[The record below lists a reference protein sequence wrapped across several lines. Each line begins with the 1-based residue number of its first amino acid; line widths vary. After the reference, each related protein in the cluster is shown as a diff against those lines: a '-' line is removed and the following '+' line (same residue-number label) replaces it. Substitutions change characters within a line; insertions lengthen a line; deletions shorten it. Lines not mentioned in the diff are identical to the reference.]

1 MDLNINKNCA
11 ICKISP
17 MNLIDLLAIIPF
29 FLTLIMRHLQDF
41 QIVGKAG
48 KIVRL
53 VRVLRIMRIFKLGR
67 HFAGLQCMVAT
78 IQEAYKEL
86 GLLALLV
93 CFQAFLFAIFVFINE
108 KDSDTPW
115 TLFDSAMWALLTV
128 STVGSNVVQPASLT
142 GKFIGGACPIVGV
155 VLLTLP
161 VPIIV
166 NSFADQ
172 YRNRI
177 CRTEIRE
184 KKERKL
190 QERRLSCSSMN
201 SMNSNYIASMIIPD
215 DKNNR
220 VK

>member
-1 MDLNINKNCA
+1 M
-11 ICKISP
+11 
-17 MNLIDLLAIIPF
+17 IDLLALIPF
-29 FLTLIMRHLQDF
+29 FVTLFLDQMEDIYL
-41 QIVGKAG
+41 IGKTG

-53 VRVLRIMRIFKLGR
+53 VRVLRIMRIFKLVR
-67 HFAGLQCMVAT
+67 HFAGLQSLAQTM
-78 IQEAYKEL
+78 QEAYKEL

-108 KDSDTPW
+108 KDTDKPW

-166 NSFADQ
+166 NGFADQ

-201 SMNSNYIASMIIPD
+201 SMNSVKIDNLLKSIDS
-215 DKNNR
+215 NNKC

>member
-1 MDLNINKNCA
+1 
-11 ICKISP
+11 
-17 MNLIDLLAIIPF
+17 
-29 FLTLIMRHLQDF
+29 
-41 QIVGKAG
+41 
-48 KIVRL
+48 
-53 VRVLRIMRIFKLGR
+53 
-67 HFAGLQCMVAT
+67 
-78 IQEAYKEL
+78 
-86 GLLALLV
+86 
-93 CFQAFLFAIFVFINE
+93 
-108 KDSDTPW
+108 
-115 TLFDSAMWALLTV
+115 MWALLTV